1 MKKHSSR
8 LLLTAALLCSGLVC
22 SSCSTNKLVYPGSRM
37 ELPDAACGYPEQ
49 AIALQAEDGTQLR
62 GWFFNRGAN
71 TPLVAMYGGNG
82 MNVGSFAHIAAADPT
97 RSYILMN
104 YRGYGGSAGEP
115 SEEKIMADARYAIRY
130 ARTLM
135 GNPGAQLYLA
145 GYSLGSGVATQLA
158 ATENPAGLVL
168 ICPFDSMTSV
178 ACNIV
183 PFFPRLLPL
192 DKWQSTKYAP
202 RVTCPVTIMRAD
214 YDDVVPA
221 NSTEKLIRAFP
232 TPPAIRHYPANHNN
246 VFTTTGFT
254 QDLLQAMPV
263 TDQSRFDF

>member
-1 MKKHSSR
+1 MQKAYSGI
-8 LLLTAALLCSGLVC
+8 LLTAAVLCSSVVC
-22 SSCSTNKLVYPGSRM
+22 NSCSTNKLVYPGSRM

-49 AIALQAEDGTQLR
+49 AISIVAEDGTQLR

-82 MNVGSFAHIAAADPT
+82 MNVGSFVHIAAADPT
-97 RSYILMN
+97 RSYLLMN

-115 SEEKIMADARYAIRY
+115 EEEKLVADARYGIRY
-130 ARTLM
+130 ARALM

-145 GYSLGSGVATQLA
+145 GYSLGSAVATRLA
-158 ATENPAGLVL
+158 TTEYPAGLVL
-168 ICPFDSMTSV
+168 VCPFDSMTSV
-178 ACNIV
+178 ACNVV

-202 RVTCPVTIMRAD
+202 LVTCPVTIMRAD
-214 YDDVVPA
+214 FDDVVPA
-221 NSTEKLIRAFP
+221 NSTEKLIRAFR
-232 TPPAIRHYPANHNN
+232 TQPAIRHYQANHNN
-246 VFTTTGFT
+246 IFTAVGFT
-254 QDLLQAMPV
+254 RDLLQAMPV

>member
-1 MKKHSSR
+1 M
-8 LLLTAALLCSGLVC
+8 LGTGAGLV
-22 SSCSTNKLVYPGSRM
+22 SCNSMVYPGSEM
-37 ELPDAACGYPEQ
+37 QLPDAACGYPGQ
-49 AIALQAEDGTQLR
+49 SIAIPTEDGTVLR

-71 TPLVAMYGGNG
+71 TPLVAIYGGNA
-82 MNVGSFAHIAAADPT
+82 MNVGSFAHLAATDTT
-97 RSYILMN
+97 RSYLLVN
-104 YRGYGGSAGEP
+104 YRGYGDSAGTPTEAR
-115 SEEKIMADARYAIRY
+115 IVADARYSIRY

-145 GYSLGSGVATQLA
+145 GFSLGSGVATQLA

-178 ACNIV
+178 ACNVV

-192 DKWQSTKYAP
+192 DEWQSTKYAP
-202 RVTCPVTIMRAD
+202 LVTCPVTIMRAD

-221 NSTEKLIRAFP
+221 NSTEKLIRAFR

-246 VFTTTGFT
+246 IFTAAGFT
-254 QDLLQAMPV
+254 QDLLRAMPV
-263 TDQSRFDF
+263 TDGSLFDF